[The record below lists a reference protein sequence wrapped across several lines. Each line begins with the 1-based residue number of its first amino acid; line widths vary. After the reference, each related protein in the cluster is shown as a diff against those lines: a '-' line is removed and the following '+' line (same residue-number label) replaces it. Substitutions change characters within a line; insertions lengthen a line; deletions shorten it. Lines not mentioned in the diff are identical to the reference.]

1 MGLCSFCLTA
11 LLKTNTNCSLLTTPS
26 MLRGSCN
33 HDEPSMCIVTLKTGA
48 YEDLIAH
55 IHNCCAFSLTINK
68 LNFHMIME
76 GERLL
81 KQDK

>member
-1 MGLCSFCLTA
+1 
-11 LLKTNTNCSLLTTPS
+11 
-26 MLRGSCN
+26 MLQPVDDAVDAPR
-33 HDEPSMCIVTLKTGA
+33 EPQPQRHSEPAMCIVTLQTGA

>member
-1 MGLCSFCLTA
+1 
-11 LLKTNTNCSLLTTPS
+11 
-26 MLRGSCN
+26 MLQRVDDAVDAPRGPQPRRLNS
-33 HDEPSMCIVTLKTGA
+33 EPSMCIVTLKTGA